1 MEQDKKKTDQNIGL
15 DEEPRSLEATF
26 EELEQIIEE
35 LEQEQ
40 ISLEQAFDSYKK
52 GVGLL
57 KECHEKLD
65 EVEKNVLI
73 LNENGE
79 LDEF

>member
-1 MEQDKKKTDQNIGL
+1 MADNKKKTTKSKIA
-15 DEEPRSLEATF
+15 EEESLSLEATF
-26 EELEQIIEE
+26 EELEQIIER

-40 ISLEQAFDSYKK
+40 IPLEQAFDSYKK
-52 GVGLL
+52 GVELL
-57 KECHEKLD
+57 KSCHEKLD
-65 EVEKNVLI
+65 QVEKNVLI